1 MQESLP
7 DFQPLIRALTDN
19 GIRFVLIGG
28 LAMVARGSAHVT
40 QDIDICY
47 ARDADNLSL
56 ISAIFNAH
64 NVHLRGVPKD
74 LPFVF
79 DPRTLKNA
87 LNLTLETDLGNR
99 DILGEPAGVDSF
111 DGLWER
117 SATIEIYGISVQVA
131 SIADLLSM
139 KRAANRPK
147 DQNHI
152 LELLELQK
160 LIETSV
166 VLESL

>member
-1 MQESLP
+1 M
-7 DFQPLIRALTDN
+7 
-19 GIRFVLIGG
+19 
-28 LAMVARGSAHVT
+28 
-40 QDIDICY
+40 
-47 ARDADNLSL
+47 
-56 ISAIFNAH
+56 
-64 NVHLRGVPKD
+64 
-74 LPFVF
+74 
-79 DPRTLKNA
+79 
-87 LNLTLETDLGNR
+87 
-99 DILGEPAGVDSF
+99 DSF